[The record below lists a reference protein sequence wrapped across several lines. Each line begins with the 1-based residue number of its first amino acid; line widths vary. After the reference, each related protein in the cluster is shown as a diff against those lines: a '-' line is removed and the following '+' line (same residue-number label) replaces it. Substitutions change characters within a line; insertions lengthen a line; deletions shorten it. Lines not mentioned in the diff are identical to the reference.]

1 MVIQVELHTT
11 VQIQTS
17 RGPVCC
23 LQLALAEDAT
33 VGDALRALNIGLA
46 PEHLLLV
53 VNRQVAA
60 MDTRLQDGDKLDLI
74 PAMEGGSRGI

>member
-11 VQIQTS
+11 IQIQTPL
-17 RGPVCC
+17 GPVCC
-23 LQLALAEDAT
+23 LQLALAENAT
-33 VGDALRALNIGLA
+33 VADALRALKIGLE

-60 MDTRLQDGDKLDLI
+60 PDRQLHDGDKLDLI
-74 PAMEGGSRGI
+74 PAMEGGNRGI